1 MSPETGYARH
11 CTPATSAATNQGE
24 VVISF
29 AWNMLDLGTAAS
41 SMLFWFNSF
50 LGYSALDL
58 NNALKSYRT
67 RGAKDQWEKPKVRN
81 VMGAV

>member
-41 SMLFWFNSF
+41 SMLVWFNPS
-50 LGYSALDL
+50 
-58 NNALKSYRT
+58 
-67 RGAKDQWEKPKVRN
+67 
-81 VMGAV
+81 